1 MTEKRASTIWHV
13 HTMESGSTLKKE
25 ESLTAA
31 TTWVNV
37 DNTYYWGIKVTQRQM
52 LRGSPSV
59 GSQSSRIQQAEH
71 GREAS
76 RAKRVG
82 ALAEFPFCQT
92 ISAVD

>member
-1 MTEKRASTIWHV
+1 VTEKWASTIWHV

-25 ESLTAA
+25 ERLTAA

-37 DNTYYWGIKVTQRQM
+37 DNTIGEKKSHKDKCYVGPLLW
-52 LRGSPSV
+52 

-76 RAKRVG
+76 RAKRGGGGCSIRASV
-82 ALAEFPFCQT
+82 LP
-92 ISAVD
+92 DN

>member
-37 DNTYYWGIKVTQRQM
+37 DNTIGEKKSHKDKCYVGPLLWVPRVVEFSRQNM
-52 LRGSPSV
+52 
-59 GSQSSRIQQAEH
+59 E
-71 GREAS
+71 GRLLEL
-76 RAKRVG
+76 KGWV
-82 ALAEFPFCQT
+82 L
-92 ISAVD
+92 